1 MEDFTKAVRALK
13 CLVVARPIRFAIQ
26 SIIFVCFITV
36 VVPPACFVIKDQCVA
51 IVVDNYN
58 NSRDLKMTDWFNEQ
72 TMATKEEDERV
83 LKYLETPEGRK
94 ELEDEYDEQ
103 QKSGMTV
110 KKACELGL
118 SPDPKYCADPGRV
131 ESMDALYQTKEEY
144 MASLD
149 NWKEMHEEM
158 KSLRKTSADA
168 TAMLTER
175 ASAIFYNTL
184 GRISCILVHLVLIPM
199 ELSIIIDKSLFK
211 SKLATYGAYFVSY
224 ILYFIYIKYYWN
236 KIRAIADGVIDPGLS
251 PLEILIPQPLGIEQG
266 EGDYHFLMVVYV
278 IFDAFYSFYSYSY
291 NNELMGYQYHE
302 TKGKRR
308 KGQNKKTH
316 KEAVD
321 LSKFHHYCAQGDKEK
336 VKEVIRN
343 HQHQIDINATKDGN
357 NTVIHLA
364 VKGDH
369 HEVVQILVSNF
380 EHQLDI
386 SLRNEQGYNVLDLAV
401 IKKKNHIFSHLLKL
415 SKPKLSSL
423 ILALETFQEQYI
435 KSIKSRLSTDLEV
448 DIRYELDVLCDQVK
462 ESKKK
467 NLRNE
472 GRETIKGNLDVRQ
485 KMIIQYLASKEHNL
499 PSSIVKKSKAER
511 LREEF
516 ECPICQED
524 MRRPLQIF
532 GCTNDHL
539 LCSECLRDPR
549 LKACPICRED
559 FGSNPPQRRPT
570 TEKLVENLS

>member
-1 MEDFTKAVRALK
+1 MEDFTRQTVKALK
-13 CLVVARPIRFAIQ
+13 CLIIGRPIRIVIQ
-26 SIIFVCFITV
+26 SMVFLWFICLV
-36 VVPPACFVIKDQCVA
+36 IPPTCFVIRDQCLA
-51 IVVDNYN
+51 IFVDNYN
-58 NSRDLKMTDWFNEQ
+58 NSRDLKVIDWYHEQ
-72 TMATKEEDERV
+72 HMATKEEEERI
-83 LKYLETPEGRK
+83 LKDLETPEGRQM
-94 ELEDEYDEQ
+94 LEEAYDEEQ
-103 QKSGMTV
+103 ESGMTV
-110 KKACELGL
+110 KKACQLGIAA
-118 SPDPKYCADPGRV
+118 DPKYCQNP
-131 ESMDALYQTKEEY
+131 ESMDAVFQTKEEY
-144 MASLD
+144 MAELD

-158 KSLRKTSADA
+158 QSKRKDSAA
-168 TAMLTER
+168 AKGMLTE
-175 ASAIFYNTL
+175 AANVIYYNTW
-184 GRISCILVHLVLIPM
+184 GRIVCIVVHLVLIPL
-199 ELSIIIDKSLFK
+199 ELSIILDKSILK
-211 SKLATYGAYFVSY
+211 SKAANYGAYVLTF
-224 ILYFIYIKYYWN
+224 ILYFIYIRYYVK
-236 KIRAIADGVIDPGLS
+236 KIQDIANGLIDPGRN
-251 PLEILIPQPLGIEQG
+251 PLEILIPRPIGIEEG
-266 EGDYHFLMVVYV
+266 EGNYHLGMVVYV
-278 IFDAFYSFYSYSY
+278 TLDAFYSFYS
-291 NNELMGYQYHE
+291 NIFKEPLACCHE

-308 KGQNKKTH
+308 KGQNKKSFK
-316 KEAVD
+316 KEAAE
-321 LSKFHHYCAQGDKEK
+321 LSKFHHYCAQGDKVK

-364 VKGDH
+364 VKGEH

-401 IKKKNHIFSHLLKL
+401 IKKKTQIFSHLLKH
-415 SKPKLSSL
+415 SQPRLSSL

-435 KSIKSRLSTDLEV
+435 KSLKSRLSRDLEV
-448 DIRYELDVLCDQVK
+448 DIRYELDVLCGQVK

-467 NLRNE
+467 NLRHE

-539 LCSECLRDPR
+539 LCSECLKDPR

-559 FGSNPPQRRPT
+559 FASNRPQRRTT